1 MAGWAGF
8 PASGLVFIP
17 DLLFDAR
24 HRPAIPGMAGL
35 LPGRLSLPERREIRS
50 SHCATPRFLAME
62 DNAPSSKVQQAG
74 YFGASTRF
82 AAWRETGPTICY
94 ISIKA
99 ARSHIYDPPSPDR
112 KRHDT
117 QFHRFCL
124 PRQSRFVGLAL
135 LPGQHPG
142 MRTAGVAQ
150 VRT

>member
-50 SHCATPRFLAME
+50 SHRATPHFLAME

-74 YFGASTRF
+74 YFNT
-82 AAWRETGPTICY
+82 TTQNTTKHKTNPTNNK
-94 ISIKA
+94 ISI
-99 ARSHIYDPPSPDR
+99 
-112 KRHDT
+112 
-117 QFHRFCL
+117 
-124 PRQSRFVGLAL
+124 
-135 LPGQHPG
+135 
-142 MRTAGVAQ
+142 
-150 VRT
+150 